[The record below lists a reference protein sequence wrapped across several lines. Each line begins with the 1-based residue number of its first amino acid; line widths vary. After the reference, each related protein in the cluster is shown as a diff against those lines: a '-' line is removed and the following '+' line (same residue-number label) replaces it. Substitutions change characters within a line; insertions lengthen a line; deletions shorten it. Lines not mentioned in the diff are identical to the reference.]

1 MMVFLRGIFATGS
14 RSYIS
19 RAESR
24 SCKASPVYPYGHKS
38 RQAFRN
44 TPHTSH
50 LTPLIITL
58 LLFIST
64 ASHAVIED
72 REFAN
77 PVDAQRYQTLIEEL
91 RCPKCQNQNIADS
104 DAEIAEDLRNEIYR
118 QLLDGKSDKEIVDY
132 LVARYGE
139 FVNYRPPMDRN
150 TVLLWSAPGVLL
162 FIGVLIWLRR
172 FAVKKIPSDSELSA
186 QEQQR
191 LRDLLKENH
200 SSGDQS

>member
-1 MMVFLRGIFATGS
+1 MISFSSLGRVSSFWRKPESLVFYLLDSGFRQNDAERYFTSRISRLVFL
-14 RSYIS
+14 
-19 RAESR
+19 
-24 SCKASPVYPYGHKS
+24 V
-38 RQAFRN
+38 
-44 TPHTSH
+44 
-50 LTPLIITL
+50 
-58 LLFIST
+58 LLFISFPT
-64 ASHAVIED
+64 FAVIED

-139 FVNYRPPMDRN
+139 FVNYRPPLNSKTM
-150 TVLLWSAPGVLL
+150 LLWSAPGVLL

-172 FAVKKIPSDSELSA
+172 FAVKKIPVDSELSA

-191 LRDLLKENH
+191 LRDLLKANH